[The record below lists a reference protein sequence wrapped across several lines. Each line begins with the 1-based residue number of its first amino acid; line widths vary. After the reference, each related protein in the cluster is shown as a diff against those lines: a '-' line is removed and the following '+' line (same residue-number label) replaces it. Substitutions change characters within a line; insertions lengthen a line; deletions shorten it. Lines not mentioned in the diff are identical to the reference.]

1 MLGLLLVLGTVLLAF
16 VLNRPKEAAREL
28 TSARNEPAEPLR
40 IRVPEILHL
49 EHFDDKRTRPGRV
62 LGTDS
67 FGASPDDDIKVT
79 ARLSRPAY
87 CYLIVF
93 RPDGQD
99 EVLYPQG
106 AEVVPERTDAPRY
119 PSKDR
124 SKVYRLTEGT
134 GLWLVALVA
143 SENPLPAYA
152 DWRWDHPGGPWAKS
166 EGEANVVWLDDG
178 QWLEAATPHARRN
191 RGERGEKEVPAT
203 AAAEVDRAS
212 NRDRLAHGFSPC
224 CWANSSAS
232 VLIPEGWKVIDTRPS
247 APS

>member
-1 MLGLLLVLGTVLLAF
+1 LLLVLGTVLLAF
-16 VLNRPKEAAREL
+16 ILNRTKEASL
-28 TSARNEPAEPLR
+28 HLISARNEPSEPLR
-40 IRVPEILHL
+40 IRALEILHL
-49 EHFDDKRTRPGRV
+49 EHFDDKRTRPGRL

-79 ARLSRPAY
+79 ARLSRPAH

-106 AEVVPERTDAPRY
+106 DQEAPERTDEPRY

-124 SKVYRLTEGT
+124 SKVYGLTDGT

-152 DWRWDHPGGPWAKS
+152 EWRKRHPGGPWAKS

-178 QWLEAATPHARRN
+178 QWLEAVTLHRRN
-191 RGERGEKEVPAT
+191 RGERGEKEAAGTVPIVRV
-203 AAAEVDRAS
+203 VDWLKVETGGAVS
-212 NRDRLAHGFSPC
+212 AVGFTVE
-224 CWANSSAS
+224 A
-232 VLIPEGWKVIDTRPS
+232 KK
-247 APS
+247 